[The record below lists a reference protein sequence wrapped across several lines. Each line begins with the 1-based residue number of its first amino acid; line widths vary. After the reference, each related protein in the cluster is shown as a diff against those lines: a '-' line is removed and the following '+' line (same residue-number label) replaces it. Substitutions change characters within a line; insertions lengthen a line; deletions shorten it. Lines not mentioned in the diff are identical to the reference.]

1 MCDKLPII
9 STTDIESLYDYMHSF
24 ANSPSGIYERSFV
37 CGIPPLKILAI
48 ETTER
53 QGSIALYESAS
64 LQHHH
69 TLPANDRSAA
79 TLAPEIK
86 AVCARHNWTL
96 SDIDRIAVTTGP
108 GSFTGLRVGIVTAKT
123 LGYALGRDVVGINTL
138 DAIALQANHVGE
150 LEVVMDAQRNE
161 VFSRRYLLE
170 SESFPKPL
178 NDITIID
185 DQLWVAQLPDGIKVT
200 GPVLKKLNDR
210 LGARIETE
218 LESNW
223 APRADSVARLAA
235 VTQPIDSPFKLMPE
249 YFRKSAAEEKHQ
261 QAQNET

>member
-1 MCDKLPII
+1 
-9 STTDIESLYDYMHSF
+9 MHSF
-24 ANSPSGIYERSFV
+24 ANSPSGIHERLFV
-37 CGIPPLKILAI
+37 CGITPLKILAI

-53 QGSIALYESAS
+53 QGSIALYESDS

-69 TLPANDRSAA
+69 ILPANDRSAA

-86 AVCARHNWTL
+86 SVCARHNWTL

-123 LGYALGRDVVGINTL
+123 LGYALGKDVVGINTL
-138 DAIALQANHVGE
+138 DAIALQADHVGE

-170 SESFPKPL
+170 PESLPKPL
-178 NDITIID
+178 KAVTIID
-185 DQLWVAQLPDGIKVT
+185 DQLWATQLSDAVKVT
-200 GPVLKKLNDR
+200 GPVLKKLKDR
-210 LGARIETE
+210 LDSRIKTE

-223 APRADSVARLAA
+223 APRADSVARLAL

-261 QAQNET
+261 QAKNET

>member
-1 MCDKLPII
+1 
-9 STTDIESLYDYMHSF
+9 MHSF
-24 ANSPSGIYERSFV
+24 TKSYFGIHERLFV
-37 CGIPPLKILAI
+37 CGITPLKILAI

-53 QGSIALYESAS
+53 QGSIALYESDS
-64 LQHHH
+64 LLHHH
-69 TLPANDRSAA
+69 TLPANERSAA

-86 AVCARHNWTL
+86 AVCARHHWTL

-123 LGYALGRDVVGINTL
+123 LGYALGKDVVGINTL

-170 SESFPKPL
+170 SEGIPKPL
-178 NDITIID
+178 NAITIID
-185 DQLWVAQLPDGIKVT
+185 DQLWATQLPDEVKVT
-200 GPVLKKLNDR
+200 GPVLRKLKDR
-210 LGARIETE
+210 LDARIETE
-218 LESNW
+218 PESNW

-235 VTQPIDSPFKLMPE
+235 VSNPIDSPFSLMPE

-261 QAQNET
+261 HAQKDA

>member
-1 MCDKLPII
+1 M
-9 STTDIESLYDYMHSF
+9 
-24 ANSPSGIYERSFV
+24 
-37 CGIPPLKILAI
+37 KILAI

-53 QGSIALYESAS
+53 QGSIALYESD
-64 LQHHH
+64 LLLHHH
-69 TLPANDRSAA
+69 KLPAKDRSAA

-86 AVCARHNWTL
+86 AVCARHHWTL

-123 LGYALGRDVVGINTL
+123 LGYALGKDIVGINTL

-161 VFSRRYLLE
+161 VFSRRYLIE
-170 SESFPKPL
+170 PEGIPKPL
-178 NDITIID
+178 NAITIID
-185 DQLWVAQLPDGIKVT
+185 DQLWATQLPDEVKVT
-200 GPVLKKLNDR
+200 GPVLRKLKDR
-210 LGARIETE
+210 LDARIETE
-218 LESNW
+218 QEANW

-235 VTQPIDSPFKLMPE
+235 VSNPIDSPFSLMPE

-261 QAQNET
+261 HAQNDA

>member
-1 MCDKLPII
+1 MCGKLPII

-24 ANSPSGIYERSFV
+24 AKSYLGIHDRLFL

-53 QGSIALYESAS
+53 QGSIALYESGS
-64 LQHHH
+64 LLHHQI
-69 TLPANDRSAA
+69 LPADDRSAA
-79 TLAPEIK
+79 TLAPEIR
-86 AVCARHNWTL
+86 AVCGHYHWTL

-123 LGYALGRDVVGINTL
+123 LGYALSKDVVGINTL

-170 SESFPKPL
+170 PEGIPKPL
-178 NDITIID
+178 NAITIID
-185 DQLWVAQLPDGIKVT
+185 DQLWAAQLPGEVKVT
-200 GPVLKKLNDR
+200 GPVLRKLKDR
-210 LGARIETE
+210 LDTRIETE

-235 VTQPIDSPFKLMPE
+235 VSNPIDSPFSLMPE

-261 QAQNET
+261 HGKNDA